1 MNFETACF
9 LLTFFETICSQ
20 SLYDTNHQQ
29 LSVLNRG
36 NSGDVFQSLLD
47 ETEDIL
53 KETMSKMQRCVHLE
67 ELRSVAY
74 EGLLKMYSKGQF
86 PNGKIYQK

>member
-1 MNFETACF
+1 MNFKTACF
-9 LLTFFETICSQ
+9 LLTFFATICSQ
-20 SLYDTNHQQ
+20 SLYDTNNQQ

-53 KETMSKMQRCVHLE
+53 KETMFKMQRCVHLE

-86 PNGKIYQK
+86 PNGKIY